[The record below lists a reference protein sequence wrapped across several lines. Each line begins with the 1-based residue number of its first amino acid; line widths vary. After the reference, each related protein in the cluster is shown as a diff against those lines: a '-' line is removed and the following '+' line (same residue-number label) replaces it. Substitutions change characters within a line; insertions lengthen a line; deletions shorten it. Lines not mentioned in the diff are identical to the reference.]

1 MTGTAAI
8 IAMACVCILAAG
20 LLLLICNGG
29 GNDAP

>member
-20 LLLLICNGG
+20 LLLLDG